1 MAVEIEKT
9 GKTIDE
15 AKQAALSELQ
25 VSADMV
31 EF

>member
-25 VSADMV
+25 VLSLIHI
-31 EF
+31 